1 MGGWGYREG
10 RQARVTGKVEREVGQ
25 RKERKE
31 SKEGEEERGRG
42 KAGRWGYKINQE
54 GIQCTKLFTTFF
66 NFTFLG
72 VHVFC
77 RFVY

>member
-42 KAGRWGYKINQE
+42 PGNMSSFLFWGK
-54 GIQCTKLFTTFF
+54 F
-66 NFTFLG
+66 
-72 VHVFC
+72 
-77 RFVY
+77 R

>member
-10 RQARVTGKVEREVGQ
+10 RQAKVAGKVEREVGQ
-25 RKERKE
+25 RKDRKE

-54 GIQCTKLFTTFF
+54 G
-66 NFTFLG
+66 
-72 VHVFC
+72 
-77 RFVY
+77 

>member
-54 GIQCTKLFTTFF
+54 G
-66 NFTFLG
+66 
-72 VHVFC
+72 
-77 RFVY
+77 